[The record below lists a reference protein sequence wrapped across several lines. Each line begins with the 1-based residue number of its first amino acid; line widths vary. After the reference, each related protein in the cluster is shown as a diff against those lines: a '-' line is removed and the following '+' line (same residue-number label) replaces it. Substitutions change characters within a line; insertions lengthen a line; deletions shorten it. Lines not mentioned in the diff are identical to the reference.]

1 MGRVLRWVLP
11 ACLLLEIFVTLQ
23 VAAWL
28 GAGRTLALLLL
39 GALAGIAILRREQ
52 LAILARLRYGA
63 RLREPVLPAL
73 LDGAVR
79 ATAGIL
85 LIVPGFVS
93 DVAALVLLIPGLRR
107 RLVRRFSA
115 GRGHNPAT
123 PVIDGDYR
131 RVDDPMLP
139 EPKREAW

>member
-63 RLREPVLPAL
+63 QLREPVLPGL

-79 ATAGIL
+79 AAAGIL

-93 DVAALVLLIPGLRR
+93 DVAALALLIPGLRR

-139 EPKREAW
+139 EPKREAR